1 MTETKAVVASLP
13 PDDVRPEAFAEASR
27 FRGAFYACLSA
38 RRDELFE
45 LVDAVLCADGPVKT
59 PVDLTLVA
67 EHRRGHGALYGAL
80 NRGMDVDRLRTVLAG
95 LPLPRFDGGRLVLA
109 VDVSPW
115 LRSDAP
121 CSADRLFCHV
131 YGPSEVRLPVHPGLA
146 VLLRRRPRT
155 GSHLV
160 DVDPGRGPART
171 RRRCDRHHRHPTP
184 GRGRAAHLSRSVA
197 PGDPDITIVMD
208 AGYDVTR
215 LAWVLR
221 DLPVE
226 LVGWIRSDR
235 VMRLPKPSPKEYAL
249 ACPQGGRPPKHGK
262 EFRFAKP
269 ETWPEPEVTT
279 ATDTVNYGK
288 AETQAW
294 DRVHPRLTHRS
305 AWLEYDGELP
315 VIEGTL
321 VRLKVE
327 HLSKEREAPP
337 VWLWSSKTGAAPA
350 DVDRWWQGFLRRF
363 DLEHTFRFGKQTLG
377 WTTPKLRTPE
387 AADRWTWLL
396 VVAHTQLRLARPL
409 AADLRRP
416 WEKPTRP
423 ERLTPARVRRGFRNI
438 RAPLLCPARVPQ
450 PRGAGPGRPLGTKNR
465 RPAPRY
471 DVGKTV
477 KRPETLKAIGRPGRS
492 WSIKNKL
499 SLSFNLRGSNPGSH
513 PYVCALGVLVL
524 RVAYAGAQE
533 FWDTGWQ
540 ESRPAGVRKPS
551 WC

>member
-1 MTETKAVVASLP
+1 MVSVLAEGL
-13 PDDVRPEAFAEASR
+13 RQEAFAETSR
-27 FRGAFYACLSA
+27 FRGEFYECLTA

-45 LVDAVLCADGPVKT
+45 LVDAVLCADGPVKS
-59 PVDLTLVA
+59 PVDLTLVP

-80 NRGMDVDRLRTVLAG
+80 NRGRINVDRLRALLADMS
-95 LPLPRFDGGRLVLA
+95 LPRFDGGRLVLA

-115 LRSDAP
+115 LRSDAA

-131 YGPSEVRLPVHPGLA
+131 YGRAKSASQFIPGWPYSFVAVLEPGATSWTGILDVVRLGPEDDATA
-146 VLLRRRPRT
+146 VTAVQLRAVVER
-155 GSHLV
+155 LI
-160 DVDPGRGPART
+160 
-171 RRRCDRHHRHPTP
+171 
-184 GRGRAAHLSRSVA
+184 AAGQWT

-221 DLPVE
+221 ALPVE
-226 LVGWIRSDR
+226 LVGRIRSDR
-235 VMRLPKPSPKEYAL
+235 VMRCPAPSREEFHRAHPRA
-249 ACPQGGRPPKHGK
+249 GHPPKHGP

-269 ETWPEPEVTT
+269 ETWPEAAITT
-279 ATDTVNYGK
+279 ATGTVNYGK
-288 AETQAW
+288 TETQAW

-305 AWLEYDGELP
+305 AWLEHDGELP
-315 VIEGTL
+315 IVEGTL

-327 HLSKEREAPP
+327 HLSKDREAPP

-363 DLEHTFRFGKQTLG
+363 DLEHTFRFKKQTLG

-416 WEKPTRP
+416 WEKPAKP

-438 RAPLLCPARVPQ
+438 RAHLLCPARVPQ
-450 PRGAGPGRPLGTKNR
+450 PRGTGPGRPPGTKNR

-492 WSIKNKL
+492 W
-499 SLSFNLRGSNPGSH
+499 
-513 PYVCALGVLVL
+513 
-524 RVAYAGAQE
+524 
-533 FWDTGWQ
+533 
-540 ESRPAGVRKPS
+540 
-551 WC
+551 